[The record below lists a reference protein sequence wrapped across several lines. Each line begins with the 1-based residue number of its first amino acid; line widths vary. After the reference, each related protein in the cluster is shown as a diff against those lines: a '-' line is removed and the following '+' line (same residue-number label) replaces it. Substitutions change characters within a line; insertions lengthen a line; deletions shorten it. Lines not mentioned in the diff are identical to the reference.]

1 MQRLRLDI
9 VGSAGSY
16 PSPDSACSSYLLRS
30 GASSVLLD
38 AGNGSQSRLYR
49 LIEPAN
55 LNAIIISH
63 GHVDHFADL
72 IGIYHY
78 LKYASPPKAPVP
90 VFTTEDTRTKLEFLL
105 GASNIDETV
114 IALIVT
120 EPGSIITAGS
130 FSVSFYAARHS
141 VPTLITR
148 ISDSSS
154 VMCYGADGDV
164 SEELSKASAGVDLLL
179 GESTWVERTKD
190 SAQGLHLDARNLAAL
205 AQSAAAARLV
215 ITHVAYPAD
224 KARIFE
230 IVTDSYSGAAF
241 LAEDGA
247 SFSF

>member
-1 MQRLRLDI
+1 MRLDV

-30 GASSVLLD
+30 GTSSVLLD

-55 LNAIIISH
+55 LSAIVISH

-90 VFTTEDTRTKLEFLL
+90 VFTTEDTRAKLECLL
-105 GASNIDETV
+105 GTRNIDETV
-114 IALIVT
+114 ITLNVA
-120 EPGSIITAGS
+120 EPGDTVAVGS
-130 FSVSFYAARHS
+130 LSMRFYEARHS

-148 ISDSSS
+148 ISDNSS
-154 VMCYGADGDV
+154 VMCYGADGDIC
-164 SEELSKASAGVDLLL
+164 EELSKASSGVDLLL
-179 GESTWVERTKD
+179 GESTWVERTEK
-190 SAQGLHLDARNLAAL
+190 SADGLHLDARRLAAL
-205 AQSAAAARLV
+205 AKSAGAIRLV
-215 ITHVAYPAD
+215 ITHVAYPAE
-224 KARIFE
+224 KARIHE
-230 IVTDSYSGAAF
+230 IVTDGYPGAAY